1 MTSNDGE
8 HHSGLKV
15 LLALACFVIVV
26 TGLRAA
32 GELFLPVLLGLFLA
46 VLSLP
51 VLNWLVRKRVP
62 RALAIF
68 LTVGLNLLVLFLVI
82 FIATAA
88 TSEFQTE
95 FKEKQKNYATVLQER
110 IASISTAIDDRLNSF
125 RGFLSDTGPSGSSSS
140 GTEAIVTPSV
150 TGETDAEKVDPGVAI
165 SEEDIAGT
173 HIPTL
178 SEWFEANKL
187 PKLIL
192 DWIGA
197 TDAVG
202 RLTSLAS
209 KSFFVLIIMVF
220 VLAESNRYAK
230 KVVEVIRVQGP
241 DLRRLQNSSRD
252 IQKYLGIKTV
262 VSALTGI
269 LAWVVCLALKID
281 FPILWG
287 LVAFLFNYV
296 PAIGS
301 IVAAIP
307 PIILALIKGGFWPA
321 AGVLACYLAINI
333 AIGNFLEPM
342 LLGDRFGI
350 STVVVILSVL
360 FWGFIW
366 GPVGMFLAV
375 PLTMVVKVMLDN
387 SADLRW
393 ISVMLSKGGLDGPK
407 KRRGRRQLAT
417 EAVGGGLSTPAEVP
431 VETKK
436 PKGDLTG
443 NQV

>member
-1 MTSNDGE
+1 MALGIKNQE
-8 HHSGLKV
+8 HNTGLKV
-15 LLALACFVIVV
+15 LLSLACFVIVV

-32 GELFLPVLLGLFLA
+32 GELFMPVLLGLFLA

-51 VLNWLVRKRVP
+51 ALNWLHRHGVP
-62 RALAIF
+62 RPLAI
-68 LTVGLNLLVLFLVI
+68 LMTVGLNLLILFLIV

-88 TSEFQTE
+88 TSEFQSE
-95 FKEKQKNYATVLQER
+95 FKENQPVYAKALQER
-110 IASISTAIDDRLNSF
+110 VATF
-125 RGFLSDTGPSGSSSS
+125 
-140 GTEAIVTPSV
+140 TEAIDSKL
-150 TGETDAEKVDPGVAI
+150 DAI
-165 SEEDIAGT
+165 SGFMESPDSEKAPQTADDELAGAD
-173 HIPTL
+173 IPTL
-178 SEWFEANKL
+178 NEWFNENWDS
-187 PKLIL
+187 KLIL
-192 DWIGA
+192 DWVGA

-220 VLAESNRYAK
+220 VLAESNRYAE
-230 KVVEVIRVQGP
+230 KVKEVIRVRGP

-252 IQKYLGIKTV
+252 IQKYLGIKTAVSV
-262 VSALTGI
+262 VTGI
-269 LAWVVCLALKID
+269 LAWVACLLLKID

-321 AGVLACYLAINI
+321 AAVLACYLAINI
-333 AIGNFLEPM
+333 TIGNFIEPM

-387 SADLRW
+387 SPDLRW
-393 ISVMLSKGGLDGPK
+393 ISVMLSKAGEGGVGA
-407 KRRGRRQLAT
+407 RRRRRRQRQQASVAEPET
-417 EAVGGGLSTPAEVP
+417 GGDVTLPPAA
-431 VETKK
+431 
-436 PKGDLTG
+436 
-443 NQV
+443 